1 MKINS
6 YNQFD
11 VCGAVGL
18 LQRPRDWCGDAVEE
32 QYAMDDWVGQ
42 RSTVC
47 IASKMACD
55 FGAWEANG
63 GWHITSS
70 AARRHETW
78 MNFCSLS
85 SYRYMTYDANTIY
98 IRTAYVWCV
107 AVISGISPQS
117 NSRCGTTSCALRVAI
132 NRPCTRPVCNT
143 INRNP
148 NRSHAFYYVFCVN
161 ALQKPNMES
170 GGVTR
175 YAHFSR
181 HHEVF
186 GITQASCNRVVFCV
200 CLSVCAFY
208 MFFFLLLLYFIFF

>member
-1 MKINS
+1 MWLW
-6 YNQFD
+6 
-11 VCGAVGL
+11 GL
-18 LQRPRDWCGDAVEE
+18 G
-32 QYAMDDWVGQ
+32 GQ
-42 RSTVC
+42 RWLAHHLIRRSTAWNVNEFLL
-47 IASKMACD
+47 IAKLL
-55 FGAWEANG
+55 
-63 GWHITSS
+63 
-70 AARRHETW
+70 
-78 MNFCSLS
+78 SL
-85 SYRYMTYDANTIY
+85 MTDDANTIY

-186 GITQASCNRVVFCV
+186 GIIQASCNRVVFCV